1 MTLFLLH
8 SRAAE
13 RFRSA
18 LAQCAHQVVLAEPG
32 DPERGVGLAIARPKA
47 DLTDDR
53 VSSQ

>member
-18 LAQCAHQVVLAEPG
+18 LPQCAHRVVIAEPG
-32 DPERGVGLAIARPKA
+32 DPEKGVRLAIPRPKA
-47 DLTDDR
+47 DLTDGW